1 MLGEGR
7 LRNFNHRSDNLKPR
21 STARFFG
28 MLDRDNK
35 LAAQN
40 VFYANMDRDDRDYE
54 LPADSFEFRGPMSL
68 GATQFAAEWWPGTR
82 LYSIDF
88 ASPEATARLHA
99 RLPLKV
105 ELGRASGRA
114 KSGVVDAFS
123 VRRVEDAAG
132 RTVASRDIRL
142 WLQTLEESDGFWLD
156 TGVLLSR

>member
-1 MLGEGR
+1 L
-7 LRNFNHRSDNLKPR
+7 
-21 STARFFG
+21 ARG
-28 MLDRDNK
+28 K
-35 LAAQN
+35 
-40 VFYANMDRDDRDYE
+40 
-54 LPADSFEFRGPMSL
+54 
-68 GATQFAAEWWPGTR
+68 FAAEWWPGTR

-114 KSGVVDAFS
+114 KRGVVDAFS